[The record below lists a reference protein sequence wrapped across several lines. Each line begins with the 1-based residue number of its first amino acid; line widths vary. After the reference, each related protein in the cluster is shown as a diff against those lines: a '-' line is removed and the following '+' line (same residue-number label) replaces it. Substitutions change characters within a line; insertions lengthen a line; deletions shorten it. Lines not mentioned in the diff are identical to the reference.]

1 MRGMRF
7 VAKGLVII
15 LAGFVLTGCAG
26 TPQTQHSGF
35 LKNYPPFQP
44 GPSDGVDQVYTKPGV
59 DLSKYR
65 RVMLDEVQFYLKKD
79 AAYQGIQA
87 DELTKLTE
95 TFHRA
100 VFEALGTAYPIV
112 SEPGA
117 DVLRIRLAITD
128 IELSNPAMSGMTT
141 VMPAGLAISA
151 VKKGVTGSH
160 TGVGGASMEAE
171 FLDSMTNE
179 RLVAGIDT
187 FSGSKISGLTKLGA
201 TKEAFEFWAKRLR
214 VTLDKVHG
222 VSK

>member
-1 MRGMRF
+1 MRNMRF

-26 TPQTQHSGF
+26 APQAQHSGF

-87 DELTKLTE
+87 DELTELTA

-100 VFEALGTAYPIV
+100 VFEALGTAYPVV

-141 VMPAGLAISA
+141 VMPVGLAIST

-187 FSGSKISGLTKLGA
+187 FSGSKISGLTRLGA